1 MSTNSSC
8 TLPGLP
14 TELLTRIFTHLQV
27 EDLLSVQH
35 TCRRFCDVI
44 SGSDSLQYFLH
55 TEINLLEDLLPP
67 DFSLED
73 RVTLL
78 KHHETAWNN
87 LHLNKF
93 ARLTT
98 SSEESRARC
107 YILQDGYLIYEVV
120 TNTLA
125 STAQYGYIDLYPSS
139 AQPNAE
145 APWAHISLA
154 FPRPLSDI
162 VFAVDHNL
170 VVAISGQYNFF
181 DASFFEFTTGARHP
195 LSLVDGVPLPF
206 PPTPDIRKP
215 KVEVF
220 GDYLLVTTVS
230 DSDFIES
237 CGRNT
242 FSVVSWKTGRATQLY
257 PMLGGMR
264 VVVIDPVNN
273 LIALIKRFTN
283 TIYICRLQFGT
294 ADPCLHSLC
303 FLRLPG
309 NPVVSMSGVEWIPTS
324 KRQDRTGSQSS
335 RGRPFPFRPYR
346 AGTIGLT
353 LNYRTGDGP
362 RQYFMF
368 VSIGA
373 LLSAAHSGVRHV
385 PWVDWGPAGTR
396 ILPLGNGILP
406 RTAGPFWITNYMPL
420 VVRDYDSLRARY
432 IKRKKKKTSELSISD
447 PSMPSLEPQPPS
459 TRLLGEHW
467 IDGEV
472 KTHLPFRKF
481 VAGDLPLKRVVQVV
495 ADREWVVVISRTK
508 SGKGTSITVYHVG

>member
-1 MSTNSSC
+1 MSNSSDSF
-8 TLPGLP
+8 PEWPELP
-14 TELLTRIFTHLQV
+14 TELLVRIFSHLQV

-67 DFSLED
+67 DFSLRD
-73 RVTLL
+73 RVDLL
-78 KHHETAWNN
+78 KHHETAWNT
-87 LHLNKF
+87 LQLNKF
-93 ARLTT
+93 AWLTT

-125 STAQYGYIDLYPSS
+125 STTTAQYGYIDLHSS
-139 AQPNAE
+139 PNAE
-145 APWAHISLA
+145 ALWTHISLA
-154 FPRPLSDI
+154 FPRPLSNI

-170 VVAISGQYNFF
+170 VVAISGHNSLF

-206 PPTPDIRKP
+206 PPISDLRKP
-215 KVEVF
+215 KVEVL

-230 DSDFIES
+230 DSDLIES

-257 PMLGGMR
+257 PILGGMR

-273 LIALIKRFTN
+273 LIALIKSFTN
-283 TIYICRLQFGT
+283 TIYICKLQFGS

-335 RGRPFPFRPYR
+335 RGRPFPFRSYR

-353 LNYRTGDGP
+353 LSYRTGDGA
-362 RQYFMF
+362 RQYSMF

-385 PWVDWGPAGTR
+385 PWADWGPAGTR
-396 ILPLGNGILP
+396 ILPLGNDILP
-406 RTAGPFWITNYMPL
+406 RPAGPFWITNYAPL

-432 IKRKKKKTSELSISD
+432 VKKKKTSESSISG
-447 PSMPSLEPQPPS
+447 PSMPSLGPPS

-472 KTHLPFRKF
+472 ETHLPFRKF

-495 ADREWVVVISRTK
+495 ADREWVVVISRTVCC
-508 SGKGTSITVYHVG
+508 SMLIHA

>member
-1 MSTNSSC
+1 MSTNSSG

-14 TELLTRIFTHLQV
+14 TELLIRIFAHLQV

-44 SGSDSLQYFLH
+44 SGSDFLQYFLH

-67 DFSLED
+67 DFSLHD
-73 RVTLL
+73 RVALL

-87 LHLNKF
+87 LQLNKF

-98 SSEESRARC
+98 SSEESRVRC

-145 APWAHISLA
+145 ASWTHISLA
-154 FPRPLSDI
+154 FPLPLSDI

-170 VVAISGQYNFF
+170 VVAISEHNSFY

-195 LSLVDGVPLPF
+195 LSLVDGVPLRF
-206 PPTPDIRKP
+206 PPISDLRKP

-230 DSDFIES
+230 DSDLIES

-242 FSVVSWKTGRATQLY
+242 FLVVSWKTGRATELY
-257 PMLGGMR
+257 PILGGMR

-273 LIALIKRFTN
+273 LIALIKSFTN
-283 TIYICRLQFGT
+283 TIYICRLQFGS

-324 KRQDRTGSQSS
+324 KRQDRTGSQSF
-335 RGRPFPFRPYR
+335 RERRFPFRPYR

-362 RQYFMF
+362 HQYFMF

-385 PWVDWGPAGTR
+385 PWADWGPAGTR

-406 RTAGPFWITNYMPL
+406 RPAGPFWITNYAPL
-420 VVRDYDSLRARY
+420 VVRDYDSHRARY
-432 IKRKKKKTSELSISD
+432 IKKKKKKKSESSILD
-447 PSMPSLEPQPPS
+447 PSIPSLEPPS

-472 KTHLPFRKF
+472 KTQLPFRKF

-495 ADREWVVVISRTK
+495 ADREWVVVISRTVCC
-508 SGKGTSITVYHVG
+508 SMLIHA